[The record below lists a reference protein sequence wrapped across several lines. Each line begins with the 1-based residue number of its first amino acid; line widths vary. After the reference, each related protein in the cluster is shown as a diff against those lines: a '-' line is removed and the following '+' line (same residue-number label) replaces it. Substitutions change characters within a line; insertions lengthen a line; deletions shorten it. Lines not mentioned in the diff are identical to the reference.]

1 MLMNDAI
8 QQAIDAIETELGV
21 RVLYAAES
29 GSRAWGFASPDS
41 DYDVRFVYAHPRDW
55 YLSVFEARDVIERM
69 LPGDLDVSG
78 WDLRKA
84 LRLMSKCNLA
94 FNEWFDSPIV
104 YREDAAFAA
113 AIREVIPHFFQP
125 ARALFH
131 YLSMAASTH
140 AEHLSGEQVRL
151 KKLFY
156 FLRPVLACRWI
167 EHTRTQPPTAFAH
180 LLAQPWVSDEERQ
193 WIAQLEAR
201 KAVVREGDTSELPA
215 FLRPWMQAQL
225 EHLHR
230 IGPTLASKHEADH
243 ALLDGVLRRWAVAP
257 SA

>member
-1 MLMNDAI
+1 MNNAI
-8 QQAIDAIETELGV
+8 QKAIDTIERDCGV

-55 YLSVFEARDVIERM
+55 YLSVFESRDVIERM

-104 YREDAAFAA
+104 YREDAAFAST
-113 AIREVIPHFFQP
+113 IRHLIPQFFQP

-131 YLSMAASTH
+131 YLSMASSTH
-140 AEHLSGEQVRL
+140 TDYLSGDQVRL

-156 FLRPVLACRWI
+156 FLRPVMACRWI
-167 EHTRTQPPTAFAH
+167 EHMRTQPPTEFSR
-180 LLAQPWVSDEERQ
+180 LIDEPWVSDEERD
-193 WIAQLEAR
+193 WIAELEAR
-201 KAVVREGDTSELPA
+201 KIIQREGDTSALPP
-215 FLRPWMQAQL
+215 FLRPWIQAQL
-225 EHLHR
+225 DHLAL
-230 IGPTLASKHEADH
+230 IGPALARKNEVDQT
-243 ALLDGVLRRWAVAP
+243 LLDEVLRNWAIKSNVA
-257 SA
+257 A